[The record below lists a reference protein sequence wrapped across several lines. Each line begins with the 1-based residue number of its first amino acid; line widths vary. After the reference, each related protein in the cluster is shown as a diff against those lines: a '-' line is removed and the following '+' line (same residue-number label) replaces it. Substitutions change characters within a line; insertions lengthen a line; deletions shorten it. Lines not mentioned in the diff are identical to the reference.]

1 MAGQQSR
8 TATEAVCAG
17 QLSIEQRLGEALTEY
32 ARDVEPLD
40 EGVLG
45 IRAASEGP
53 ACLHLDAEP
62 ILLGYLVHRLAPGL
76 RLVRGTPGRLELRH
90 RDGHGRLVFHLD
102 AAAEHV
108 LDVWKRDL
116 ATVHPHLVTVHF
128 AGPSHPDAAA
138 ESRKLRRLLR
148 DLPVVPSAHDH
159 PETVPITRASLNVE
173 S

>member
-1 MAGQQSR
+1 M
-8 TATEAVCAG
+8 CAG
-17 QLSIEQRLGEALTEY
+17 QLSIEQRLGEALAEY

-45 IRAASEGP
+45 IRAASAGP

-76 RLVRGTPGRLELRH
+76 RLVRGTPGRLELRR
-90 RDGHGRLVFHLD
+90 RDGHGRLVFPLD

-108 LDVWKRDL
+108 LDVWRRDL
-116 ATVHPHLVTVHF
+116 ATVHPNLVPVHF
-128 AGPSHPDAAA
+128 AGSSHPDAA

-159 PETVPITRASLNVE
+159 PATVQIMRASLNVE

>member
-8 TATEAVCAG
+8 TADEAVCAG
-17 QLSIEQRLGEALTEY
+17 QLSIEQRMGEALTEY

-45 IRAASEGP
+45 IRAASAGP

-76 RLVRGTPGRLELRH
+76 RLVRGMPGRLELRH
-90 RDGHGRLVFHLD
+90 CDGHGRLVFHLD

-108 LDVWKRDL
+108 LDVWRRDL
-116 ATVHPHLVTVHF
+116 ATVYPNLVTVHF
-128 AGPSHPDAAA
+128 AGSSHPDAGA
-138 ESRKLRRLLR
+138 ESRKLRRRLR
-148 DLPVVPSAHDH
+148 DLPVVPSVHDRS
-159 PETVPITRASLNVE
+159 EVVQIVRANLNVE